1 MFQKPFI
8 FVAMVNE
15 ALEAVWIRVRDEIR
29 RQRGLNRF
37 RGSEVHLLPKK
48 QIRIPVENR
57 GSRLRRSEMVIH
69 LHEVEAEVWALLEPD
84 GKRFHIKD
92 YEYRLE
98 DFIVA
103 VLNACRGED
112 YLHTNSKE
120 ANYRKGGKDE

>member
-57 GSRLRRSEMVIH
+57 GSQLRRSEMVIH

-84 GKRFHIKD
+84 GQRFHIKD

-103 VLNACRGED
+103 VLGACRGED

-120 ANYRKGGKDE
+120 ANYRKGGEG